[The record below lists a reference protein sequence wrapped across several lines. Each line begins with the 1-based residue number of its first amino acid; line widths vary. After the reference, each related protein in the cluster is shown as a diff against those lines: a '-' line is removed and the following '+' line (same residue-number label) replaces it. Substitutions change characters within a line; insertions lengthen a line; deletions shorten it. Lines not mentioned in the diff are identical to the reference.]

1 MNFDI
6 LAGTSCRH
14 TDTIPLSMFC
24 LQLKHKTQICWWGHN
39 LRFCLCVLVKDEM
52 QPQIKLT
59 MVSWDSI
66 YYLYSN
72 LCLPFCFP
80 LFQPRSPGKVLF
92 DLVCDHLNLTEGD
105 YFGLEYTNH
114 RKMAVSEA
122 HLYHRMKHLCGLNP
136 DPDFVGWPSCPV
148 CSKNRVTVHI
158 LCSMMKPAVMNVS
171 WLFSLG
177 VAGSAEAYT
186 KTDQT

>member
-1 MNFDI
+1 MSAIFF
-6 LAGTSCRH
+6 S
-14 TDTIPLSMFC
+14 
-24 LQLKHKTQICWWGHN
+24 
-39 LRFCLCVLVKDEM
+39 
-52 QPQIKLT
+52 
-59 MVSWDSI
+59 
-66 YYLYSN
+66 
-72 LCLPFCFP
+72 

-122 HLYHRMKHLCGLNP
+122 HLYHQMKLLCGLKHLS
-136 DPDFVGWPSCPV
+136 GPSCPT
-148 CSKNRVTVHI
+148 CSKSRVTVHI
-158 LCSMMKPAVMNVS
+158 FCIMMKAAVMNVS